1 MQPLSL
7 STSFDRKSFGRRIVA
22 KVNNNLNEPAI
33 SADRS
38 WAFLNFG
45 TSHKHCFLYDTGAS
59 VTLIT
64 PQTIEHARQ
73 NGKVGKKWQQHGI
86 SIKNAS
92 RGAMEITGLY
102 TTYFTIDGRQM
113 EAPFIV
119 TREAT
124 SNILGMNVIRTYK
137 LKMDVLT
144 TRVTASQAHV
154 ASLQISE
161 EYDVKVHTDI
171 KVEAEMTHLTKLFL
185 QDKKSGKRLF
195 DRHQFMVTVGPLL
208 VATVSDKEGVFKL
221 LIPNSTRYDVHYK
234 RNNHMAWV
242 KPTRYS
248 TGHQLPSQK

>member
-1 MQPLSL
+1 
-7 STSFDRKSFGRRIVA
+7 
-22 KVNNNLNEPAI
+22 
-33 SADRS
+33 
-38 WAFLNFG
+38 
-45 TSHKHCFLYDTGAS
+45 

-64 PQTIEHARQ
+64 PQTFEHARQ

-86 SIKNAS
+86 GIKNAS
-92 RGAMEITGLY
+92 GGAIEITGVY
-102 TTYFTIDGRQM
+102 TIYFTIDGRQM

-144 TRVTASQAHV
+144 TRVTASLAHV

-171 KVEAEMTHLTKLFL
+171 KVEAGMTNLTTLFL

-195 DRHQFMVTVGPLL
+195 GRHQFMVTVGPLA
-208 VATVSDKEGVFKL
+208 VATVSDKEGVFEL
-221 LIPNSTRYDVHYK
+221 LIPHSTRYDVHFK
-234 RNNHMAWV
+234 RNNHMREADSLLNW
-242 KPTRYS
+242 T
-248 TGHQLPSQK
+248 PSQKWVTGQKQEQQKSMKARFLCKMFFLDLKALLFQDHAQNFRSIAHSIKKIETPKVDFIH

>member
-1 MQPLSL
+1 MVLAEDPFSHTYGGSSEFNAAAF

-22 KVNNNLNEPAI
+22 KINTNLNEPTI

-38 WAFLNFG
+38 CAYLHFR
-45 TSHKHCFLYDTGAS
+45 TSHKHRFFYDTGAS

-64 PQTIEHARQ
+64 PQTFEHARK

-92 RGAMEITGLY
+92 GGAMEITGVY
-102 TTYFTIDGRQM
+102 TMYFTINRRQM
-113 EAPFIV
+113 EAQFIV

-137 LKMDVLT
+137 LKMDIVT
-144 TRVTASQAHV
+144 TRATASLAHV

-171 KVEAEMTHLTKLFL
+171 KVEAGMTHLTKLFL
-185 QDKKSGKRLF
+185 QDKKSWKRLF
-195 DRHQFMVTVGPLL
+195 GRHQFMVTVGPLA
-208 VATVSDKEGVFKL
+208 VATVSDREGVFE
-221 LIPNSTRYDVHYK
+221 
-234 RNNHMAWV
+234 
-242 KPTRYS
+242 
-248 TGHQLPSQK
+248 